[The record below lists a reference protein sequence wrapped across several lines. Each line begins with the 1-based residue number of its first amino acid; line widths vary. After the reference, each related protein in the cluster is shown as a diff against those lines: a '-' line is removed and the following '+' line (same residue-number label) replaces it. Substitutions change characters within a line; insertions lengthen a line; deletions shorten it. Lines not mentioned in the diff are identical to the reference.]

1 MDISAQANTYLE
13 NADTRNVVATLKA
26 NGNDISGHLRSLSLK
41 KGSCGGSS
49 FRPQSVYSNS
59 MTAEIYNG
67 SIKKGSK
74 VEVFF
79 SVPESGDSTDY
90 KVATLY
96 ARNSSEKGD
105 ELILEAE
112 GAISYKLGREYTGGV
127 GLTINEMIAYISNS
141 TGIEITLE
149 DGLNG
154 DYKTNPNANLSGRL
168 MREILG
174 DIAGCFFGF
183 ATESTENSIVI
194 RKYKNSN
201 KNFELKQKRMSDY
214 PDIYDTVTIEGVQVK
229 TRGSDGQVDYVYP
242 EGIETVNCILYNP
255 LMTEEL
261 FYAHVGNFVG
271 LSYTPFS
278 AEMMLGNFAVE
289 PNDLVTV
296 NGKQTIVTEI
306 TYYYDGGL
314 KSSLSAA
321 TTNSGEEYSR
331 TEKMMESDIAFEK
344 FKFEIPD
351 FPNSPEDNAD
361 GYIHDTYCLHTTDDI
376 ISIYKGY
383 MGVICWDAYLIN
395 RSSGWDYSLIQIPAK
410 YMPAYPVTI
419 TGLGMSSQGSGMNT
433 YMSANS
439 NRYTAVQLTLHP
451 ELNEDGFVKVTSA
464 VSFLSPRDPY
474 YWGDLSPI
482 WLFNDFDD
490 RSLDMFQWTRFCTF
504 YILADKYDDFINGR
518 L

>member
-242 EGIETVNCILYNP
+242 EGVETVNCILYNP
-255 LMTEEL
+255 LMTEDL

-344 FKFEIPD
+344 IQSGNLDIP
-351 FPNSPEDNAD
+351 SAPEGVKDVVYVDIATSQANRTKNYLEVRNGCFVVAFLTN
-361 GYIHDTYCLHTTDDI
+361 GYNT
-376 ISIYKGY
+376 
-383 MGVICWDAYLIN
+383 
-395 RSSGWDYSLIQIPAK
+395 IPAK
-410 YMPAYPVTI
+410 YKPAYPVTVYPATQI
-419 TGLGMSSQGSGMNT
+419 SCASVTLLPET
-433 YMSANS
+433 YIDKYGVEYVA
-439 NRYTAVQLTLHP
+439 Y
-451 ELNEDGFVKVTSA
+451 VTSPN
-464 VSFLSPRDPY
+464 SYISPKDPY
-474 YWGDLSPI
+474 VKYAGEMQYRNWGNYSA
-482 WLFNDFDD
+482 DD
-490 RSLDMFQWTRFCTF
+490 KANALANIKPCFW
-504 YILADKYDDFINGR
+504 ILADKLEDLLKVGEEYNDSFEQ
-518 L
+518 